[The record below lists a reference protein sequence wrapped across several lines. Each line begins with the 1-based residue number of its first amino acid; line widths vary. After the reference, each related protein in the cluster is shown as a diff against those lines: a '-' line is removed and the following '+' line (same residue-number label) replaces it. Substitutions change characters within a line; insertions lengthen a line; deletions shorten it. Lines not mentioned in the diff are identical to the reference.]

1 MALKPLALGG
11 VEFLSDPGLSPRGN
25 GADYALLSEWTFRTA
40 SVEGEL
46 LTLSVPAGFVTDL
59 ASVPRLPFAYWAF
72 GNRAR
77 RAAILHDWLY
87 TEGWDREWADSV
99 FYAAMLAEGVAPA
112 TAWAMWLA
120 VRVGGAAYYREAGT
134 SSVHPET
141 EREAP

>member
-1 MALKPLALGG
+1 MSVNPIALAIEYLA
-11 VEFLSDPGLSPRGN
+11 EPGISPRGA
-25 GADYALLSEWTFRTA
+25 GADWAMLTEWPIR
-40 SVEGEL
+40 SVSSEGEL
-46 LTLSVPAGFVTDL
+46 LTLTVPAGFVTDL
-59 ASVPRLPFAYWAF
+59 ASVPRMPFAYWAF

-87 TEGWDREWADSV
+87 TMRYPREWADSM
-99 FYAAMLAEGVAPA
+99 FYAGMLAEGIPKAA
-112 TAWAMWLA
+112 AYAMWLA